1 MKLFKTFNNYVTN
14 QTTKFFFMKIKAT
27 QEN

>member
-1 MKLFKTFNNYVTN
+1 MKLFKKFNNYVKN